1 MSCLFKALTSRGCCI
16 EYKPPKPQDW
26 IRRIQIQ
33 TSKKSELEEGT
44 EFSVMFGPKLHQTE
58 TSGIFPEIQCLAR

>member
-44 EFSVMFGPKLHQTE
+44 EFSVMFGPKLHN
-58 TSGIFPEIQCLAR
+58 